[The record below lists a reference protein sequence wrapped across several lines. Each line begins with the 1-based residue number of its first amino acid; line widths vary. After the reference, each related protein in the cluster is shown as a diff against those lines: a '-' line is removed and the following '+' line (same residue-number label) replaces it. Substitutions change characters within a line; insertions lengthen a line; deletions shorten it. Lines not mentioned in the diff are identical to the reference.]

1 MENTTQNDP
10 GKTVAIISY
19 ITIIGFIIAVVMHN
33 DNNNKSELGA
43 FHIRQALG
51 IFITG
56 FSLMILSLIFAFIP
70 ILGWMIV
77 VLIQISYIG
86 LFVFWIL
93 GLIAAVNAEKKAL
106 PIIGDF
112 YQNLL
117 KGIK

>member
-1 MENTTQNDP
+1 METTTQNDP

-19 ITIIGFIIAVVMHN
+19 ITIIGFIIAIVMHN
-33 DNNNKSELGA
+33 DNKNKSELGA

-56 FSLMILSLIFAFIP
+56 FSLMIISLIFANIP
-70 ILGWMIV
+70 GLNWIIAILA
-77 VLIQISYIG
+77 QISYIG

-106 PIIGDF
+106 PLIGDF

>member
-33 DNNNKSELGA
+33 DKNNKSELGA

-70 ILGWMIV
+70 VLGWMIV

-93 GLIAAVNAEKKAL
+93 GLISAVNAEKKAL

-117 KGIK
+117 NGIK

>member
-1 MENTTQNDP
+1 
-10 GKTVAIISY
+10 
-19 ITIIGFIIAVVMHN
+19 
-33 DNNNKSELGA
+33 
-43 FHIRQALG
+43 
-51 IFITG
+51 
-56 FSLMILSLIFAFIP
+56 MIVSLIFAFIP

-106 PIIGDF
+106 PLIGDF

>member
-1 MENTTQNDP
+1 METTTQNDP

-19 ITIIGFIIAVVMHN
+19 ITIIGFIIAIVMHN
-33 DNNNKSELGA
+33 DNKNKSELGA

-56 FSLMILSLIFAFIP
+56 FSLMIVSLIFTNISGLNWIVA
-70 ILGWMIV
+70 ILA
-77 VLIQISYIG
+77 QISYIG

-106 PIIGDF
+106 PLIGDF

>member
-1 MENTTQNDP
+1 METTTQNDT

-19 ITIIGFIIAVVMHN
+19 ITIIGFIIAIVMHN
-33 DNNNKSELGA
+33 DNKNKSELGA

-56 FSLMILSLIFAFIP
+56 FSLMIISLIFANIP
-70 ILGWMIV
+70 GLNWIVAILA
-77 VLIQISYIG
+77 QISYIG

-106 PIIGDF
+106 PLIGDF